1 MDEGVKEVGESECRS
16 VMGRIGVRALPSPER
31 GLTSDWSWITRKV
44 RNGETAA
51 VTLDDVCFG
60 IIEGPAG
67 ALRPFSTNPYR
78 EGNGWCR
85 CRVLRG
91 AFSRLEPGAGKLA
104 RRVLRG
110 GVGRKACPL
119 PD

>member
-1 MDEGVKEVGESECRS
+1 MPICNGSDRGSS
-16 VMGRIGVRALPSPER
+16 FAPPER

-44 RNGETAA
+44 RKGETAV

-78 EGNGWCR
+78 EGNGWCQR
-85 CRVLRG
+85 RSETVG
-91 AFSRLEPGAGKLA
+91 SLA
-104 RRVLRG
+104 V
-110 GVGRKACPL
+110 
-119 PD
+119 

>member
-1 MDEGVKEVGESECRS
+1 M
-16 VMGRIGVRALPSPER
+16 
-31 GLTSDWSWITRKV
+31 